1 MAEEGLRYE
10 RMMEDA
16 LRQVVRA
23 ALEKV
28 AVSGLPGDHHFF
40 ISFRTA
46 APGVQIPAY
55 LKEQYPGEMTIV
67 LQYQFYGLDV
77 DDRAFNVTLSFNNVH
92 ERLQIPFAAI
102 TTFADP
108 SANFVLQFR
117 PAAAT
122 EADAYALPADDADA
136 TAEAGSGDE
145 PDGDGPEDGGPG
157 ATSGT
162 VVALDA
168 FRKKQS

>member
-1 MAEEGLRYE
+1 MAEDGLRYD

-28 AVSGLPGDHHFF
+28 AVNGLPGDHHFF

-117 PAAAT
+117 PATLT
-122 EADAYALPADDADA
+122 EADAYEVPAELDVP
-136 TAEAGSGDE
+136 EE
-145 PDGDGPEDGGPG
+145 PDGDGPDDSGPG
-157 ATSGT
+157 ATGGT